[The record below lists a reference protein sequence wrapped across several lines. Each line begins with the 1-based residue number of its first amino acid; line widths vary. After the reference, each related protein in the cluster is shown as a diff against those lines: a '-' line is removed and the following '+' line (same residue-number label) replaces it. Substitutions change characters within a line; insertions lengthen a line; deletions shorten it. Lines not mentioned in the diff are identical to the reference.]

1 MLPGEHIMN
10 EIWIDTPK
18 GKIFGMTAGKPSAT
32 AGEPS
37 RPVVGIHGFSQRNG
51 WHTWEPLARPLAEA
65 GFYVV
70 LVDMPGWGKSP
81 AWGEGALNGR
91 EAVMAILDGLQ
102 LKEASLLGKSWG
114 GGIVLDVAMHHPD
127 RIHKVVLTAPAYRGD
142 FMELDRLTMPVLMA
156 WAKDD
161 EVIPYTY
168 ATMFTGAIPNCRL
181 ETYDTGG
188 HSAAQKN
195 ADDFAPK
202 AVEFLRG

>member
-1 MLPGEHIMN
+1 MK
-10 EIWIDTPK
+10 EIWIETPK

-32 AGEPS
+32 ADALPNAA
-37 RPVVGIHGFSQRNG
+37 VVGIHGFSQRNG
-51 WHTWEPLARPLAEA
+51 WHTWEPLAQPLADA

-81 AWGEGALNGR
+81 AWGDEPLNGR
-91 EAVMAILDGLQ
+91 EAVVAVLDGLQ
-102 LKEASLLGKSWG
+102 LKETSLLGKSWG
-114 GGIVLDVAMHHPD
+114 GGIALDVAMHHPD

-142 FMELDRLTMPVLMA
+142 FMELGRLTTPVLLA

-161 EVIPYTY
+161 EMIPYTY

-181 ETYDTGG
+181 ETYDKGG

-195 ADDFAPK
+195 AADFAPK
-202 AVEFLRG
+202 AIKFLRG